1 MERGSIPCALPLRLL
16 GHTGTAVCFH
26 ANAQMNGSIRA
37 PAHARENSYIRACAR
52 ALRGCVRV
60 LCVLLMLFH
69 LGVCALASG
78 RSYSEQQSFSQRTL
92 LSGKVVIELGCGM
105 GLPSIARPLIV
116 GMPCTLYLCLSC
128 SSSRETSVLSNGTP

>member
-78 RSYSEQQSFSQRTL
+78 RSYSEQQSF
-92 LSGKVVIELGCGM
+92 LSERCSVEKSSSSWAVAWVY
-105 GLPSIARPLIV
+105 LPSPVR
-116 GMPCTLYLCLSC
+116 
-128 SSSRETSVLSNGTP
+128 